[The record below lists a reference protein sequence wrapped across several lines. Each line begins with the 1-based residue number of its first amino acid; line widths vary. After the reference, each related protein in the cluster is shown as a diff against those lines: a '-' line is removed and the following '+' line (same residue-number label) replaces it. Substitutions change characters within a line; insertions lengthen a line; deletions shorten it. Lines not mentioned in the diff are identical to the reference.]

1 VGFYRLIK
9 PDWGKPLLDNGKSNS
24 SFFQE
29 IKGPDVLEGFNYS
42 NEFLNEKNQQ
52 GYNIYF
58 FPNHPS
64 KDVYLDGIK
73 HLSGKHIDTFNF
85 IFVDMDLKDEVYASK
100 EDFVEKLISFPIK
113 PTMVVNSGNG
123 IHAYWK
129 IENLTRDSYVI
140 AQLALINYFKT
151 DESVFTVLQLM
162 RLPGCLNTKKHGAY
176 IQTSIIEEVSSG
188 KVYKYEELPNDIFN
202 MPEEA
207 IVRGQNHLAKL
218 DGKIKVDLPQFVNLE
233 EIPDKFLVFIDDPKN
248 SVVKNIFNNPRSY
261 ATNGDRSSADMA
273 LANILLKAGFNKK
286 EALAVL
292 SNTEKAI
299 SRGPHRTY
307 YANLTVSK
315 VYDRELDKKFKS
327 VGDTLRRD
335 SDNTRKLGAPV
346 RGTWYFDYDV
356 LGEPWRKKEV
366 LGLIAGTGV
375 GKTTVTLKWIKD
387 SIENNPQNDDIFI
400 FISLEMAEAEIVKK
414 WIALVGATSKLAD
427 RLYVV
432 GNEDDKGDPRNIGL
446 QEVVEIAQEIKKLTG
461 KNIGIL
467 AIDHIGIL
475 QRHIDTRKKYTFSI
489 NSEPGAGW
497 SDIRML
503 SLNTVATQMKSLAK
517 ILDTY
522 VIVLTQTTKGKG
534 AGDLPIDK
542 DGAYGISQYENIM
555 DRIITIWQPLMYVQ
569 SQTTNYFLAWQY
581 VKIRSKSNADRI
593 KCYEPKLLTYIMQ
606 TGDLRITTQEEY
618 TEFQRVL
625 PLAVEARDN
634 REKKKANGYSIHLIS
649 SDKLNEIK
657 NLLDSRVKGDT
668 QDVSKIQS
676 H

>member
-1 VGFYRLIK
+1 MGFYRLIK
-9 PDWGKPLLDNGKSNS
+9 PDWAKPTLANGETNKN
-24 SFFQE
+24 FVEE
-29 IKGPDVLEGFNYS
+29 IKGPDVLEGYNYTP
-42 NEFLNEKNQQ
+42 EFLTEKNQQ
-52 GYNIYF
+52 GYNLYF

-64 KDVYLDGIK
+64 KDIYADGVK
-73 HLSGKHIDTFNF
+73 HLNGKLVDVFNF
-85 IFVDMDLKDEVYASK
+85 VFVDMDLKDNVYSSK
-100 EDFVEKLISFPIK
+100 EAFIDRLKTFPLK

-123 IHAYWK
+123 VHAYWR
-129 IENLTRDSYVI
+129 ITNLTRDSYVI
-140 AQLALINYFKT
+140 AQLALINHFKT

-162 RLPGCLNTKKHGAY
+162 RLPGFMNTKKHKAY
-176 IQTSIIEEVSSG
+176 VPAAIVEEVSSG
-188 KVYKYEELPNDIFN
+188 ASYTYDQLPKEIFN
-202 MPEEA
+202 LPEET
-207 IVRGQNHLAKL
+207 ITRGKNHLDKL
-218 DGKIKVDLPQFVNLE
+218 DGKLKVDLPTFVNLD
-233 EIPDKFLVFIDDPKN
+233 EIPDKFLAFINDPKN
-248 SVVKNIFNNPRSY
+248 LPVKKIFEDPRSY
-261 ATNGDRSSADMA
+261 TTSGDRSSADMA
-273 LANILLKAGFNKK
+273 LANILCKAGFNKK

-327 VGDTLRRD
+327 VGDTLRHD
-335 SDNTRKLGAPV
+335 SDNNRKLGAPV

-400 FISLEMAEAEIVKK
+400 FVSLEMPEAEIIKK
-414 WIALVGATSKLAD
+414 WIALVGANSPLAD
-427 RLYVV
+427 RLFVV
-432 GNEDDKGDPRNIGL
+432 GNEDEKGDPRNIGL
-446 QEVVEIAQEIKKLTG
+446 QEIVEIAQDIKKLTG
-461 KNIGIL
+461 KNIGML

-475 QRHIDTRKKYTFSI
+475 QRHIDTRKKYTFAI
-489 NSEPGAGW
+489 HSEPGAGW

-503 SLNTVATQMKSLAK
+503 SLNTVATQMKALAK
-517 ILDTY
+517 ILDTFL
-522 VIVLTQTTKGKG
+522 IVLTQTTKGKG

-569 SQTTNYFLAWQY
+569 AQTPCYFLAWQY
-581 VKIRSKSNADRI
+581 VKIRSKSNGDRI
-593 KCYEPKLLTYIMQ
+593 KCYEPKLLTYVMQ
-606 TGDLRITTQEEY
+606 TGDLRVTTQEEY
-618 TEFQRVL
+618 LEFQRVL
-625 PLAVEARDN
+625 PMAVEAREN

-649 SDKLNEIK
+649 SDKLDEVK
-657 NLLDSRVKGDT
+657 NLLDARLKGEVK
-668 QDVSKIQS
+668 DVSKVQS